1 MSKRKSN
8 KKNLNQIKE
17 VLESKGLTQSWL
29 AGQLDVEF
37 RTLNRYATNNR
48 QPSLETLFRIAE
60 IIGVRV
66 KDLIND

>member
-1 MSKRKSN
+1 VSKRKSN

>member
-1 MSKRKSN
+1 MSKRKSTR
-8 KKNLNQIKE
+8 KNLNLIKE

-66 KDLIND
+66 RDLIND